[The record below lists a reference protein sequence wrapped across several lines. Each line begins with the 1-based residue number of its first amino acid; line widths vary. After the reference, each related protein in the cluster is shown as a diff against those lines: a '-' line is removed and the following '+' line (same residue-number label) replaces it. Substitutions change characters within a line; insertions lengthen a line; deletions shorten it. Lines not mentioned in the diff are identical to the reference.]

1 LKNERLAGLA
11 ATCLAAASLLPHIS
25 LAQAAPASGGS
36 RPATVVTAPTP
47 PGFRACV
54 DQAASDAIRQGAPA
68 AAARA
73 AVAGIAGPDA
83 GVIEASQR
91 QPERRLAIW
100 DYLAAMVD
108 DERAVDGGNAYLS
121 QAPYLRQLGI
131 DTGVDPAT
139 VAAIWGVETNFGRIL
154 GNRPVINSLAT
165 LGCTQWRRT
174 AYFRSELV
182 AAIRVQAH
190 GHVMPEHFVGSW
202 AGAFGQTQFMPTSF
216 WSLAVDGTGDG
227 RRDIIDEPRDALAST
242 ANFLRRSG
250 WVRGEAWGYEVR
262 TPAGFAGAVGRDARR
277 SLDAWRAAG
286 FTRADGAPLP
296 GGAVQYGIIY
306 PGGRNGPGFLVGR
319 NFEAVRRYNPVDAY
333 ALAVNI
339 LADRIKGGPG
349 VVQAWPVA
357 DAPLSRVERRELQRG
372 LIALGYDIG
381 APDGLIGPRTLEA
394 LRALGVARGVD
405 LTPDDDRISRS
416 TLEGVRAAQPR

>member
-1 LKNERLAGLA
+1 MKLIRVSALGLA
-11 ATCLAAASLLPHIS
+11 LVGTVTGWSSSVAAQTAPSAAAY
-25 LAQAAPASGGS
+25 
-36 RPATVVTAPTP
+36 
-47 PGFRACV
+47 RACV
-54 DQAASDAIRQGAPA
+54 EQAAVEAIRQGAPA

-73 AVAGIAGPDA
+73 AIAGIVAPDA

-100 DYLAAMVD
+100 DYLAAVVD
-108 DERAVDGGNAYLS
+108 EERAVDGASAYLT
-121 QAPYLRQLGI
+121 QAPFLRQLGI

-139 VAAIWGVETNFGRIL
+139 IAAIWGVETNFGRIL

-262 TPAGFAGAVGRDARR
+262 TPTGFNGAVGRDARR

-286 FTRADGAPLP
+286 FTRADGSALP
-296 GGAVQYGIIY
+296 AGAAQYGILY
-306 PGGRNGPGFLVGR
+306 PGGRSGPGFLVGR

-357 DAPLSRVERRELQRG
+357 DPPLSRAERRELQRG

-381 APDGLIGPRTLEA
+381 NPDGLIGPRTLEA
-394 LRALGVARGVD
+394 LRALGAARGVD
-405 LTPDDDRISRS
+405 LTPDDDRVSRS
-416 TLEGVRAAQPR
+416 TLNGVRAAMPR

>member
-1 LKNERLAGLA
+1 MMLKSSPAGILGSAIALAFV
-11 ATCLAAASLLPHIS
+11 
-25 LAQAAPASGGS
+25 AAPAG
-36 RPATVVTAPTP
+36 AQTAY
-47 PGFRACV
+47 RACV
-54 DQAASDAIRQGAPA
+54 EQAASDAIRQGAPA
-68 AAARA
+68 VAARA
-73 AVAGIAGPDA
+73 AISGIEAPDQS
-83 GVIEASQR
+83 VIEASQR

-100 DYLAAMVD
+100 DYLAAVVD
-108 DERAVDGGNAYLS
+108 DERATEGAAAYLS
-121 QAPYLRQLGI
+121 QQDYLRQQGVA
-131 DTGVDPAT
+131 TGVDPAT
-139 VAAIWGVETNFGRIL
+139 VAAIWGVETNYGRIL
-154 GNRPVINSLAT
+154 GSRPVINSLAT

-174 AYFRSELV
+174 TYFRSELV

-190 GHVMPEHFVGSW
+190 GHVAPEHFVGSW

-262 TPAGFAGAVGRDARR
+262 TPRGFTGSIGREARR
-277 SLDAWRAAG
+277 SLDSWRTAG
-286 FTRADGAPLP
+286 FVRADGSPLP
-296 GGAVQYGIIY
+296 AGAAQYGIIY
-306 PGGRNGPGFLVGR
+306 PGGRDGPGFLVGR

-349 VVQAWPVA
+349 VVQPWPVS
-357 DAPLSRVERRELQRG
+357 DPPLSRVERRELQRG

-381 APDGLIGPRTLEA
+381 NADGLMGPRTLAA
-394 LRALGVARGVD
+394 LAAFGAAQGID
-405 LTPDDDRISRS
+405 PTPDNDRIARS
-416 TLEGVRAAQPR
+416 TLNFVRAAQPR